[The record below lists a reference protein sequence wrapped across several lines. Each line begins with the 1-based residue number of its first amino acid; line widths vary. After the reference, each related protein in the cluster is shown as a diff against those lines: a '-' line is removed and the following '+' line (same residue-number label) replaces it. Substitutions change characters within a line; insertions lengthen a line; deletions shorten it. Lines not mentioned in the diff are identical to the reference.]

1 MGEER
6 YSAWSSA
13 FKLSAFCQV
22 HFAKPAAIF
31 DGEEEEELEEE
42 DEEDDEEAA
51 GWSVSGCEQVS
62 ARLIPRWPSSP
73 CCL

>member
-6 YSAWSSA
+6 YSAWTSA

-31 DGEEEEELEEE
+31 DGEEEEEEEEEEE
-42 DEEDDEEAA
+42 DEEDDEEDD
-51 GWSVSGCEQVS
+51 
-62 ARLIPRWPSSP
+62 
-73 CCL
+73 